1 MKIVVAIYSRKSKS
15 TDKGES
21 TEIQIKLCMEH
32 IKSLFPNDEIE
43 FLMYDE
49 GEGLS
54 GADSSRKKFNKLKV
68 DAKKKIYDIL
78 ICYRLD
84 RVARSVADFAEL
96 IEKLNNNQISF
107 ISVKEQFDTRTP
119 MGRAMMY
126 IASVFAQLEREI
138 TAERIRDNMIEL
150 AKSGRWL
157 GGNTPTGYKSEGYEL
172 LHIKEVNE
180 ENEVEAKV
188 KKAYMLKQIPEEIIL
203 IDKLFYKYL
212 ELKSQTALEAYLL
225 NNNMKTKN
233 KKEFTRFS
241 IVSILTNPVYAIN
254 DIDMYN
260 YFTEKGIEIYSKK
273 EDFDGE
279 HGIMAYNKTKEQKH
293 KAKLINPMEDWIIAV
308 GKHKGCISGKDWIAV
323 QELLKNNQNKR
334 YRMPAKNTALLSG
347 ILRCAECGSYM
358 RPKIHTGRVN
368 DLGEERFSYVCHLKE
383 VSKKGRCQG
392 ANINGNE
399 LDRLLMKKIEEIIAP
414 NNKIYQELERISLAK
429 DIIIEGNRELEVLK
443 QAYDKNQKDLDNL
456 IQRIKYVDIEI
467 IDDINKEIKRIKQ
480 KNNEIKSKIEKINKE
495 QGNDRI
501 EFSEKEVA
509 KIVIEIIEK
518 HFSKFYDLDI
528 IEKRNL
534 LKLLINKAIGN
545 GEKVEID
552 LLNSGDGDSHLF
564 KEELLPARE
573 GSKRSINV
581 FQK

>member
-1 MKIVVAIYSRKSKS
+1 
-15 TDKGES
+15 
-21 TEIQIKLCMEH
+21 
-32 IKSLFPNDEIE
+32 
-43 FLMYDE
+43 
-49 GEGLS
+49 
-54 GADSSRKKFNKLKV
+54 
-68 DAKKKIYDIL
+68 
-78 ICYRLD
+78 
-84 RVARSVADFAEL
+84 
-96 IEKLNNNQISF
+96 
-107 ISVKEQFDTRTP
+107 
-119 MGRAMMY
+119 MMY

-480 KNNEIKSKIEKINKE
+480 KI
-495 QGNDRI
+495 Q
-501 EFSEKEVA
+501 
-509 KIVIEIIEK
+509 
-518 HFSKFYDLDI
+518 
-528 IEKRNL
+528 
-534 LKLLINKAIGN
+534 
-545 GEKVEID
+545 
-552 LLNSGDGDSHLF
+552 
-564 KEELLPARE
+564 
-573 GSKRSINV
+573 
-581 FQK
+581 